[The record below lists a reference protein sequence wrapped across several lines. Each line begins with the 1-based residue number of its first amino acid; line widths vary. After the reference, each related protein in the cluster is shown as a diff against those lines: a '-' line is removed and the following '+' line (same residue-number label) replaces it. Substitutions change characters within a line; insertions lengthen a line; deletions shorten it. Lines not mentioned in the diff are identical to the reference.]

1 MKLTSIIAIYAL
13 FWVMSAFLLL
23 PFGVRTA
30 DEAGVE
36 KVPGQADSAPVNF
49 RPGKLAL
56 RATVIA
62 AILSTFYIV
71 NYIQGWITVDDI
83 NIFGTPPGNAPADG
97 QSG

>member
-1 MKLTSIIAIYAL
+1 MQITSIIAIYAL

-49 RPGKLAL
+49 RPGKIAL
-56 RATVIA
+56 RAT
-62 AILSTFYIV
+62 ILSAVLCGIYIA
-71 NYIQGWITVDDI
+71 NYLNGWITVEDI
-83 NIFGTPPGNAPADG
+83 NIFGTPPTIEEAVQN
-97 QSG
+97 